1 MYKSETAKI
10 ARITFFESARIRNP
24 NRSQKKFPHVSI
36 KTCGNFTRRT
46 ALFPRPLVRDKR
58 KAVRTLRMFF
68 HYAFLI

>member
-10 ARITFFESARIRNP
+10 ARITFFENARIRNP
-24 NRSQKKFPHVSI
+24 NRSQKNSRTFPSKHAGTSHD
-36 KTCGNFTRRT
+36 GRPSF
-46 ALFPRPLVRDKR
+46 RPLVRDKR